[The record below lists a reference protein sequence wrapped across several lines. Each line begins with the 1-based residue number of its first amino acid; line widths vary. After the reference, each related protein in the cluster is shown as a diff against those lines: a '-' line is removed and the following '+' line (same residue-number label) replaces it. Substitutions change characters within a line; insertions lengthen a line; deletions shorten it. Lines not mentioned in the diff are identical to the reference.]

1 MSNRYL
7 QEATALI
14 RDQQGPRGPIWMCG
28 EQLEEAYLRNALTA
42 AAIGRKKKSERDRK
56 EGRL

>member
-14 RDQQGPRGPIWMCG
+14 RDQQGPCGPIWMCG
-28 EQLEEAYLRNALTA
+28 EQLLEMITPDEAATKLVLDA
-42 AAIGRKKKSERDRK
+42 
-56 EGRL
+56 

>member
-1 MSNRYL
+1 MQY
-7 QEATALI
+7 EAIKHSEYAEHL
-14 RDQQGPRGPIWMCG
+14 RKV
-28 EQLEEAYLRNALTA
+28 EEAYLRNALTA

>member
-28 EQLEEAYLRNALTA
+28 EQLQSAERKNRKGT
-42 AAIGRKKKSERDRK
+42 GRKDGCK
-56 EGRL
+56 GVI

>member
-7 QEATALI
+7 QEATARI

-28 EQLEEAYLRNALTA
+28 EQLQSEERKKRKE
-42 AAIGRKKKSERDRK
+42 IGRKDGCK
-56 EGRL
+56 GAI